1 MRHATL
7 NRAVGRASC
16 LNFGVVSYLVLSD
29 ELEAELAAA
38 APGDPVVSETELARQ
53 RRVSRLT
60 ARAALQEL
68 ERRHLVRRIQ
78 GRGTFVHRRL
88 DYRVAPD
95 GPASF
100 TEIVTEAG
108 GKPSTTVED
117 IRERPAT
124 AVERR
129 ALDLSPRSKVIEL
142 CRRRWLDDEPVGY
155 GRSVMP
161 LQLVPGIKEHL
172 EDGASLYRVLVDR
185 YNLEPRR
192 AWFRTEVVFAPPDV
206 ARLLYL
212 RNRADLYYNEGRLE
226 SARLKRPIEIN
237 DGWLR
242 TDMFNMVVEVGAFH

>member
-1 MRHATL
+1 M
-7 NRAVGRASC
+7 
-16 LNFGVVSYLVLSD
+16 VSYLVLSD
-29 ELEAELAAA
+29 ELEAELASAE
-38 APGDPVVSETELARQ
+38 PGDPVVSETELARQ

-78 GRGTFVHRRL
+78 GRGTFVLRRL

-108 GKPSTTVED
+108 GKPSTTVEGFE
-117 IRERPAT
+117 ERLATPA
-124 AVERR
+124 ERR
-129 ALDLSPRSKVIEL
+129 ALDLPPRAKVIEL
-142 CRRRWLDDEPVGY
+142 SRRRWLDDEPVGY
-155 GRSVMP
+155 GRSIMP
-161 LQLVPGIKEHL
+161 LSLVPGIKDHL

-185 YNLEPRR
+185 YDLEPRR
-192 AWFRTEVVFAPPDV
+192 AWFRTEVLFAPPEV

-212 RNRADLYYNEGRLE
+212 RNRADLYYNQGRLE
-226 SARLKRPIEIN
+226 SARLRRPIEMN

-242 TDMFNMVVEVGAFH
+242 TDIFNVVVEVGAFQ